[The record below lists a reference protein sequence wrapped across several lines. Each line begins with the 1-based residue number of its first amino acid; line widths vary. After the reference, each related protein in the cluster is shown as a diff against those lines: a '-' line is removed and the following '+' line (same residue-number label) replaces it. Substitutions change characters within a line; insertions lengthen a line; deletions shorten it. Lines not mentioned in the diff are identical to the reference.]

1 MHSTSLR
8 LALVTLLLAACQSSG
23 PRRSEPPQS
32 AGAKSPATE
41 IPPASMSHGEAP
53 VGTPS
58 QPVERTAEA
67 PARSTSRRH
76 VIRLETL
83 HARHTIAPGV
93 VYDAWTFGGQVPGPA
108 FRVTVGDTVDFTIV
122 NRALMPHSMDFHAA
136 EIAPSRVY
144 VNVLPNDSLHYQF
157 VARVPG
163 AFMYHC
169 GTAPVAAHI
178 ANGMYGALIVDP
190 ARPRAPAR
198 EFVLVQSE
206 FYLGPKQ
213 GPDSVQAL
221 DWQRML
227 DLAPDYVT
235 FNGSANQYATHPLEV
250 GVNQPV
256 RFYVVNAGPNRV
268 SAFHL
273 VGAIFDR
280 VYLDAS
286 DSPLRGVQTFE
297 VPMGGGMIFET
308 HLAEAGIYPFVS
320 HAFADATKGA
330 VGMLKAGNPKGA
342 AGGH

>member
-1 MHSTSLR
+1 
-8 LALVTLLLAACQSSG
+8 
-23 PRRSEPPQS
+23 
-32 AGAKSPATE
+32 
-41 IPPASMSHGEAP
+41 MSHGEAP

-58 QPVERTAEA
+58 APVERSAEA
-67 PARSTSRRH
+67 PPRSTTRRH
-76 VIRLETL
+76 VIRLETI
-83 HARHTIAPGV
+83 HARHTVAPGV
-93 VYDAWTFGGQVPGPA
+93 VYDAWTFGGQVPGPTY
-108 FRVTVGDTVDFTIV
+108 RVTVGDTVDFTIV

-136 EIAPSRVY
+136 EIAPSRAY
-144 VNVLPNDSLHYQF
+144 VNVMPNDSLHYRF
-157 VARVPG
+157 VAKVPG

-190 ARPRAPAR
+190 GRPRPNAR

-206 FYLGPKQ
+206 FYLGPKA

-235 FNGSANQYATHPLEV
+235 FNGSANLYATHPLEV
-250 GVNQPV
+250 GVNEPL

-268 SAFHL
+268 SSFHV

-280 VYLDAS
+280 IYLDGS
-286 DSPLRGVQTFE
+286 DAPLRGVQTFE
-297 VPMGGGMIFET
+297 VPVGGGMIFEA
-308 HLAEAGIYPFVS
+308 HLVEAGIYPFVS

-330 VGMLKAGNPKGA
+330 VGMLKAGNPAA
-342 AGGH
+342 AGAGH